1 MYHCNSQISFG
12 GAFDR
17 YKGEVSIQKL
27 PISSFFH
34 SYPITLFG
42 WYIVYLSPHKRAELT
57 QHSTTK
63 ARFPIVDHLMAIKEK
78 CPLAN
83 CLYQIFS
90 ATPTLLPSLDGT
102 SPLRNPTGPHQRPKS
117 TQRTTAKARIPP
129 RWIPCKAGSSRHLHS
144 TWYILAS
151 FWALKRP

>member
-1 MYHCNSQISFG
+1 MPISCFFHYLKPYPTPSPTLDGTSPHGSPSVPKINSMYHRNSQISFG

-57 QHSTTK
+57 QHDTAK

-78 CPLAN
+78 RPLAN
-83 CLYQIFS
+83 CQYQIFS

-102 SPLRNPTGPHQRPKS
+102 
-117 TQRTTAKARIPP
+117 
-129 RWIPCKAGSSRHLHS
+129 
-144 TWYILAS
+144 
-151 FWALKRP
+151 